1 MFRPLRAVHQKA
13 RPRVP
18 PSPPPRPTFSDQRW
32 TSRTMLALSTSVGAV
47 MFYLGAIHGFKQGEA
62 HVRAQL
68 AHPPAPTPPRQQQ
81 PFAIDSDIQ
90 RS

>member
-1 MFRPLRAVHQKA
+1 MQLTQ
-13 RPRVP
+13 
-18 PSPPPRPTFSDQRW
+18 
-32 TSRTMLALSTSVGAV
+32 